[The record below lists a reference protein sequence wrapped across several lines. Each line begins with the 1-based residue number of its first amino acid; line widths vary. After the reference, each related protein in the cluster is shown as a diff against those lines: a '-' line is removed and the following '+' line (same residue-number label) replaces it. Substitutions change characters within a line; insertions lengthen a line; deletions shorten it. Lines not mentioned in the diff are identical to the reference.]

1 MVGKQ
6 HFGVNSNISE
16 DDEIQRTVHEEINK
30 SSSENEDAN
39 STENQLLKRK
49 RYHRHTAHQIQEME
63 AFFKDC
69 PHPNNRQRKEISQE
83 LGMEPLQVKF
93 WFQNKRTQ
101 MKSKHERQ
109 ENTHL
114 RAENEKLRVE
124 NMRYREALNNAC
136 CPACGG
142 MATIGDMSHDER
154 HLRIENAR
162 LREEIDRI
170 SSIAAKYVGK
180 PFTKSEDIP
189 SSSIPHPMDPGVAA
203 SGKRVQ
209 GKGNDNY
216 ETTNAGKP

>member
-16 DDEIQRTVHEEINK
+16 DDDIQTRVHEEINK
-30 SSSENEDAN
+30 SSSENEDTN

-170 SSIAAKYVGK
+170 SSLAAKYVGK
-180 PFTKSEDIP
+180 PFTNPEDTP
-189 SSSIPHPMDPGVAA
+189 SSSTPHTKDLGVAA
-203 SGKRVQ
+203 SCKRML
-209 GKGNDNY
+209 GKGKGSDV
-216 ETTNAGKP
+216 GKP

>member
-16 DDEIQRTVHEEINK
+16 DDEIQRRVHEEINK

-101 MKSKHERQ
+101 MK
-109 ENTHL
+109 
-114 RAENEKLRVE
+114 
-124 NMRYREALNNAC
+124 
-136 CPACGG
+136 
-142 MATIGDMSHDER
+142 
-154 HLRIENAR
+154 
-162 LREEIDRI
+162 IDRI

-180 PFTKSEDIP
+180 PFAKSDDIP

-203 SGKRVQ
+203 SG
-209 GKGNDNY
+209 
-216 ETTNAGKP
+216 

>member
-1 MVGKQ
+1 MVGQQ

-16 DDEIQRTVHEEINK
+16 DDEIQRRVHEEINK

-49 RYHRHTAHQIQEME
+49 RYHRHTSHQIQEME
-63 AFFKDC
+63 A
-69 PHPNNRQRKEISQE
+69 QRKEISQE

-114 RAENEKLRVE
+114 RAENEKLRME

-170 SSIAAKYVGK
+170 SSIAAKYVVSRSQSLKTFPLLLFRIQWIQELRQVVRESRAKERAVMKLQMLGNHRTMHHEGK
-180 PFTKSEDIP
+180 
-189 SSSIPHPMDPGVAA
+189 
-203 SGKRVQ
+203 
-209 GKGNDNY
+209 
-216 ETTNAGKP
+216 TT